1 MEIDLRRLVIHE
13 LVKSA
18 EAVDAQLYLSE
29 TLVEVEDRSYELV
42 SRLHRTF
49 ESKSDILLGNLS
61 SPEDNLFPGYFEQWR
76 QSAGTSDTFLQ
87 FSRETMQT
95 LQLGLQGVVGAKG
108 GYLVYAEYVAEDIP
122 MLGLF
127 LVRDTEGLIFRR
139 LDQRA
144 GFDLDS
150 VTYLDT
156 NRLAMAARIRL
167 DGSLDRGYQAQLIKH
182 NRSQA
187 TISEYFLNW
196 VGLER
201 TESSRE
207 LTESFL
213 DIVEHLPLPYDE
225 AAGREMK
232 PAEFQKEVV
241 RYALSTPGQ
250 SIELDRFEEN
260 FYGKEHPAQSYL
272 AEQGLPFSD
281 GFRVDAN
288 TLRSHHRIKAYTQ
301 GVSLSFD
308 RQQLLDGTIRVEA
321 GKVIIDLPDLADQI
335 DDQAAGE

>member
-18 EAVDAQLYLSE
+18 ESVDAQLYLSE
-29 TLVEVEDRSYELV
+29 TLVEIEDRSYELV
-42 SRLHRTF
+42 RRLHRTF

-76 QSAGTSDTFLQ
+76 QSAGTADTFLQ

-108 GYLVYAEYVAEDIP
+108 GYLVYAEYVAEAIP

-144 GFDLDS
+144 GFDLES

-156 NRLAMAARIRL
+156 NRLAMAARVRL
-167 DGSLDRGYQAQLIKH
+167 DGSLTRGYQAQLIKH

-196 VGLER
+196 IGLER

-207 LTESFL
+207 LTENFL
-213 DIVEHLPLPYDE
+213 EIVEHLPLPYDE
-225 AAGREMK
+225 DAGREMN

-250 SIELDRFEEN
+250 AIELDQFEAN
-260 FYGKEHPAQSYL
+260 FYGKEHPAKNYL
-272 AEQGLPFSD
+272 SEHGLSFND

-288 TLRSHHRIKAYTQ
+288 TLRKHHRIKAYTQ

-335 DDQAAGE
+335 DDQAGE

>member
-1 MEIDLRRLVIHE
+1 MEIELRRLVIHE
-13 LVKSA
+13 LVKTA
-18 EAVDAQLYLSE
+18 ESVDAQLYLSE
-29 TLVEVEDRSYELV
+29 TLVEVEDRSDELV
-42 SRLHRTF
+42 RRLHRTF
-49 ESKSDILLGNLS
+49 EGKSDILLGQLS
-61 SPEDNLFPGYFEQWR
+61 SPEDNLFPAYFENWR
-76 QSAGTSDTFLQ
+76 ASSGGDEPFLQ
-87 FSRETMQT
+87 FSRDTMQT

-108 GYLVYAEYVAEDIP
+108 GYLVYAEYVAEAIP

-144 GFDLDS
+144 GFDLEA

-167 DGSLDRGYQAQLIKH
+167 DGSLTKGYQAQLIKH

-196 VGLER
+196 IGLDR

-213 DIVEHLPLPYDE
+213 DVVEHLPLPYD
-225 AAGREMK
+225 ADAGREME

-241 RYALSTPGQ
+241 RYALSAPGQ
-250 SIELDRFEEN
+250 SIELDQFEAN
-260 FYGKEHPAQSYL
+260 FYGSDRPAQNYL
-272 AEQGLPFSD
+272 AEQGLAFQD

-288 TLRSHHRIKAYTQ
+288 TLRRHNRIKAYDN
-301 GVSLSFD
+301 GVSLSFN
-308 RQQLLDGTIRVEA
+308 REHLQDGTVRVEA
-321 GKVIIDLPDLADQI
+321 GKIIIDLPELADQI
-335 DDQAAGE
+335 DDQARE